1 MDNGLSSVHPCS
13 IPNGLIYA
21 QELLK
26 VGAMDVDNAVA
37 WLQFNWQAY
46 PYRLVH
52 QLFVQ
57 VMNSD
62 SSRRK
67 RFKDVLPLVDEIYG
81 VPADEST
88 ITSIEG
94 KFSSVSSMMRRGFS
108 TSKSDNDSTAF
119 KGETTRS

>member
-1 MDNGLSSVHPCS
+1 MEAD
-13 IPNGLIYA
+13 
-21 QELLK
+21 
-26 VGAMDVDNAVA
+26 DAVA

-57 VMNSD
+57 VINSD
-62 SSRRK
+62 SARKK
-67 RFKDVLPLVDEIYG
+67 RFKDVLPVVDEIYG

-88 ITSIEG
+88 LTTIEG
-94 KFSSVSSMMRRGFS
+94 KFSSVSSMMRRGFT
-108 TSKSDNDSTAF
+108 TSKNENDSSSF